1 MTVSPVQKLREV
13 HGSKKKCKQRFLRMI
28 RMEQLERRELMA
40 GDLLPFH
47 NYIYPNDVDGDFQIS
62 PLDALVV
69 INELNA
75 SGPGSLADKPSP
87 ENFNRNFDVDGDNTL
102 SPLDALSV
110 INVLN
115 SGEGE
120 LPPVVGVKYEFRQV
134 NADGTVGAVI
144 PDQNLATLEPDA
156 IIGTGQRIIVRTTMT
171 DLRRPTTHGGAAP
184 RGVFSAYHDLN
195 YTNADGST
203 PEKLQLQWGEFNRLT
218 LNQNITGGSFTLG
231 YGTQTTAAIAPAF
244 DSFGILDTELT
255 RGLIQTR
262 LAALFG
268 ADNVRVS
275 FAEAPST
282 SKPDYAINFIGSL
295 ARTDITPEGVVASD
309 NLTGGTGAR
318 VTLTTRVNPSPV
330 QDEVARAALN
340 HNVDNGTTTGGTGT
354 SPIVR
359 YTNGSA
365 GSLLDADPLTPAKR
379 TIRKLGGF
387 ANQTSEQSPQVATLY
402 LGVVDTL
409 FVGAQA
415 GLVNLNG
422 TITPLPTGGGGGD
435 NLGIAV
441 YGARAVY
448 LTASEVVLPS
458 GTITIRDRLTAVNDM
473 ASVAEDSGNT
483 TLNVGNNDVE
493 VDNRT
498 FGIINVTQPTN
509 GAGTVTIGSG
519 TNPKSVIFTPTKDYF
534 GPATFTYT
542 IQSSANDTA
551 TGTVTLD
558 VTPVNDPPVILNVAY
573 SATEDQ
579 TPPPIAPTSIF
590 SPGPANESSQTLSL
604 AIVTAPPSS
613 QGTATININ
622 TGNLEFVPFADFFGT
637 VNIVVRGT
645 DSGPNTPAPNS
656 NNTLATLTI
665 TVAGVNDAPVIVGT
679 TFSMTEDA
687 TSALVITPA
696 QLFTPGPAN
705 ESSQTVTLAILS
717 GPTTA
722 QGTANISGG
731 SLRFI
736 PAADFFGQVIM
747 TVRGT
752 DNGIPPASTDST
764 ITINVSNVND
774 PPIAVNDAFNVI
786 ALGDP
791 NTLNVLSND
800 LPGPGGEPGTISV
813 VSVTGVT
820 PSTSGTVQV
829 APGGSGVV
837 FTPSTSPSVFGT
849 TATFNYTI
857 NDQAGLPATATVTV
871 TILPPASPFAVDDDY
886 RSNTSLVIN
895 EDTSVTVDVLAND
908 FSRGTKSLTAGTEPA
923 QPRII
928 SGPGSVAIEGN
939 LIRYTPEADRFGEV
953 VFTYAMD
960 DTDTVVE
967 ANERRIATVT
977 LLVQSV
983 NDAPIAVDRTVSTLE
998 DTNLE
1003 VRIADLSLSSG
1014 PFENDSLVFISPTL
1028 TDTTKGSISFT
1039 AGSTSFNYVPSK
1051 DFFGQALV
1059 TYSVRDNGSPN
1070 LTSGVATITINVTP
1084 VNDPPVT
1091 SPKTLPAVEDTART
1105 ITVASVIA
1113 GDVAGPANEIAAPQ
1127 NQTVSFVSLTAP
1139 ITTTAGGTIT
1149 QIDVNTLSYSPAS
1162 DFNGTD
1168 TFVYTIT
1175 DGQSANATAIG
1186 TVTIS
1191 VSEVNDTPVARS
1203 ITRRVFAGVSTV
1215 IDMTAELRT
1224 MSRGAANE
1232 FSQTLVMS
1240 RKVTDPSIGSITSF
1254 GATQFT
1260 YFATLGTNGTTSFQ
1274 YEVVDNGT
1282 TNGAADAKTSIATI
1296 TIEVL
1301 PFIPSSL
1308 KGTVFL
1314 DDDADG
1320 KFDRTTGNAGLEI
1333 PVGGVEVTLSYADPE
1348 NPGRTITRTEMTES
1362 DGTYDFELLPP
1373 GTYTVSYSTP
1383 KYMTQGTSTP
1393 MAYTRTIAAPGDA
1406 NIVFDFPVVGIAPE
1420 YSSYLE
1426 YLWSSY
1432 NQDGTRH
1439 RGMYAGINA
1448 SGVTDWTSRLGQTS
1462 AGVFY
1467 EVVISQDLNTVYLTE
1482 VSANGSKVR
1491 TAALDRRQFHR
1502 VGTTDGGHVIRILK
1516 DPSEYTNWVDV
1527 NRTSP
1532 PPTIMA
1538 KGYLDTVD
1546 DFFSQEGWDTNN
1558 EV

>member
-1 MTVSPVQKLREV
+1 MTVSPVQKLRDV
-13 HGSKKKCKQRFLRMI
+13 NGSKKKCKKQFLRMI

-47 NYIYPNDVDGDFQIS
+47 NYIYPNDVDGDFRIS

-75 SGPGSLADKPSP
+75 SGPGSLADKPKP
-87 ENFNRNFDVDGDNTL
+87 ENFNRNIDVDGDNAL
-102 SPLDALSV
+102 SPLDVLSV

-120 LPPVVGVKYEFRQV
+120 LPPAVGVKYEFRQV

-144 PDQNLATLEPDA
+144 PDQNTATSEPDA
-156 IIGTGQRIIVRTTMT
+156 IIGTGERIIVRTTMT
-171 DLRRPTTHGGAAP
+171 DLRRPATHGGATP
-184 RGVFSAYHDLN
+184 QGVFSAYHDLN
-195 YTNADGST
+195 FTNADGSAA
-203 PEKLQLQWGEFNRLT
+203 EKLQLQWGEFNRLT
-218 LNQNITGGSFTLG
+218 LSQSITGGSFTLR
-231 YGTQTTAAIAPAF
+231 YGTQTTAAIAPVF
-244 DSFGILDTELT
+244 DEFGVLDNEAT
-255 RGLIQTR
+255 RSLIQTR

-268 ADNVRVS
+268 ANNVRVA
-275 FAEAPST
+275 FVEAPNT
-282 SKPDYAINFIGSL
+282 SKPDYAINFIGTL

-330 QDEVARAALN
+330 QDEVARAAIN
-340 HNVDNGTTTGGTGT
+340 HDVDNGTTTTGTGT
-354 SPIVR
+354 VDNPR
-359 YTNGSA
+359 YTSGRS
-365 GSLLDADPLTPAKR
+365 GSLLDFDPLTPAKR
-379 TIRKLGGF
+379 TLSRLGGF
-387 ANQTSEQSPQVATLY
+387 ANVIVPLRPQVATLY
-402 LGVVDTL
+402 LGIVDTL

-422 TITPLPTGGGGGD
+422 TIIPPPTGESGT
-435 NLGIAV
+435 NLGISLFEADE
-441 YGARAVY
+441 VY
-448 LTASEVVLPS
+448 LTASQVVLPS
-458 GTITIRDRLTAVNDM
+458 GTITIRDRLTAINDVG
-473 ASVAEDSGNT
+473 SVAEDSGST
-483 TLNVGNNDVE
+483 TLTVGANDVE
-493 VDNRT
+493 VDNRP
-498 FGIINVTQPTN
+498 FGIISVTQPTN
-509 GAGTVTIGSG
+509 GAGTVSIGTG
-519 TNPKSVIFTPTKDYF
+519 TNPKNVVFTPAADYF
-534 GPATFTYT
+534 GPSTFTY
-542 IQSSANDTA
+542 IIESDRGDRA

-558 VTPVNDPPVILNVAY
+558 VTPVNDPPVILDVTY
-573 SATEDQ
+573 DATEDQ
-579 TPPPIAPTSIF
+579 TTPLVIAPTSIF

-613 QGTATININ
+613 QGTATINTT
-622 TGNLEFVPFADFFGT
+622 TGSLEFLPAADFFGL
-637 VNIVVRGT
+637 VNIIVRGT
-645 DSGPNTPAPNS
+645 DSGPNSPAPNS
-656 NNTLATLTI
+656 NSTLATLTI

-679 TFSMTEDA
+679 TFSMLEDA
-687 TSALVITPA
+687 TAPLVITPA

-731 SLRFI
+731 SLRFV
-736 PAADFFGQVIM
+736 PAADFFGQVVM

-752 DNGIPPASTDST
+752 DNGTPAASTDST
-764 ITINVSNVND
+764 ITINVTNVND
-774 PPIAVNDAFNVI
+774 PPIAVNDAFSVI

-791 NTLNVLSND
+791 NSLNVLAND

-820 PSTSGTVQV
+820 PATSGTVQV
-829 APGGSGVV
+829 AAGGTGVV
-837 FTPSTSPSVFGT
+837 FTPSTSPAVFGT

-886 RSNTSLVIN
+886 RSNASLRIN
-895 EDTSVTVDVLAND
+895 EDTSATFDVLAND
-908 FSRGTKSLTAGTEPA
+908 FSRGTKSLTAGTEPS

-928 SGPGSVAIEGN
+928 SGPGSVAIEGT
-939 LIRYTPEADRFGEV
+939 LIRYTPAADRFGEV

-967 ANERRIATVT
+967 ENERRIATAT
-977 LLVQSV
+977 ILVQEV
-983 NDAPIAVDRTVSTLE
+983 NDPPVAVNMTMNGTE
-998 DTNLE
+998 DT
-1003 VRIADLSLSSG
+1003 VKVISGASVTDGLSRG
-1014 PFENDSLVFISPTL
+1014 PFEDDQTL
-1028 TDTTKGSISFT
+1028 TIT
-1039 AGSTSFNYVPSK
+1039 AATVNSGGGNLVLSGGNITYTPAK
-1051 DFFGQALV
+1051 DYFGPVIIEYTV
-1059 TYSVRDNGSPN
+1059 TDNGKSN
-1070 LTSGVATITINVTP
+1070 GVNDFKSSTASLTLDIAP

-1091 SPKTLPAVEDTART
+1091 SPKTVTAVEDTVLP

-1113 GDVAGPANEIAAPQ
+1113 GDVPGPANEIAAPQ
-1127 NQTVSFVSLTAP
+1127 NQTVSFVALTGP
-1139 ITTTAGGTIT
+1139 LTTVRGGTIT
-1149 QIDVNTLSYSPAS
+1149 QIDADTLRYNPPA
-1162 DFNGTD
+1162 DFNGVD
-1168 TFVYTIT
+1168 SFVYTVT
-1175 DGQSANATAIG
+1175 DGQSTNATATG
-1186 TVTIS
+1186 TVTIN

-1203 ITRRVFAGVSTV
+1203 ITRKVFAGVSTV
-1215 IDMTAELRT
+1215 IDMTAELAT
-1224 MSRGAANE
+1224 MSRGATNE
-1232 FSQTLVMS
+1232 SSQTLVMS
-1240 RKVTDPSIGSITSF
+1240 RKVTDPTIGSISSF

-1274 YEVVDNGT
+1274 YEVIDNGT
-1282 TNGAADAKTSIATI
+1282 TNGAADPKTSIATI

-1320 KFDRTTGNAGLEI
+1320 VYDRAGGSTGLEI
-1333 PVGGVEVTLSYADPE
+1333 PVGGVEVTLTYADPE
-1348 NPGRTITRTEMTES
+1348 NPGRTISVTEMTEA
-1362 DGTYDFELLPP
+1362 DGSYDFELLPP

-1383 KYMTQGTSTP
+1383 KFMTQGHTSP
-1393 MAYTRTIAAPGDA
+1393 MSYTRTIAAPGDA

-1432 NQDGTRH
+1432 NQNGTRH
-1439 RGMYAGINA
+1439 RGLYAGINA
-1448 SGVTDWTSRLGQTS
+1448 NGVTDWTSRLGQTS
-1462 AGVFY
+1462 TGVFY
-1467 EVVISQDLNTVYLTE
+1467 EVVISNDLNTVYLTE
-1482 VSANGSKVR
+1482 VSANGTKVR

-1516 DPSEYTNWVDV
+1516 DPSEFTNWVEV
-1527 NRTSP
+1527 NRISP

-1546 DFFSQEGWDTNN
+1546 DFFSQEGWDD
-1558 EV
+1558 

>member
-1 MTVSPVQKLREV
+1 MTVSPVQKLRDV
-13 HGSKKKCKQRFLRMI
+13 NGSKKKCKKQFLRMI

-47 NYIYPNDVDGDFQIS
+47 NYIYPNDVDGDFRIS

-75 SGPGSLADKPSP
+75 SGPGSLADKQAP
-87 ENFNRNFDVDGDNTL
+87 ENFNRNIDVDGDNAL
-102 SPLDALSV
+102 SPLDVLSV

-120 LPPVVGVKYEFRQV
+120 LPPVVGVKYELYRA
-134 NADGTVGAVI
+134 NADGSIGTLI
-144 PDQNLATLEPDA
+144 PDDNTATPEPDA
-156 IIGTGQRIIVRTTMT
+156 VIGTGERIIVRTTMT
-171 DLRRPTTHGGAAP
+171 DLRRPATHGGATP

-195 YTNADGST
+195 FTNADGSAA
-203 PEKLQLQWGEFNRLT
+203 EKLQLQWGEFNRLT
-218 LNQNITGGSFTLG
+218 LSQSITGGSFTLR
-231 YGTQTTAAIAPAF
+231 YGTQTTAAISPVF
-244 DSFGILDTELT
+244 DEFGILDNEAT
-255 RGLIQTR
+255 RSLIQTR

-268 ADNVRVS
+268 ANNVRVS

-282 SKPDYAINFIGSL
+282 SKPDYAINFIGTL

-330 QDEVARAALN
+330 QDEVARAAMN
-340 HNVDNGTTTGGTGT
+340 HNVNNGTTTTGTGT
-354 SPIVR
+354 VDIVR

-365 GSLLDADPLTPAKR
+365 GSLLDADPLTPSKR

-387 ANQTSEQSPQVATLY
+387 ANTTSELSPQIATRY

-409 FVGAQA
+409 FVGAQP
-415 GLVNLNG
+415 GIINLNG
-422 TITPLPTGGGGGD
+422 TITPLPTGGSGD

-441 YGARAVY
+441 FGARAVY

-458 GTITIRDRLTAVNDM
+458 GTITIRDRLTAINDVG
-473 ASVAEDSGNT
+473 SVAEDSGST
-483 TLNVGNNDVE
+483 TLTVGANDVE
-493 VDNRT
+493 VDNRA
-498 FGIINVTQPTN
+498 FGIISVTQPTN
-509 GAGTVTIGSG
+509 GAGTVSIGTG
-519 TNPKSVIFTPTKDYF
+519 TNPKNVVFTPAKDYF
-534 GPATFTYT
+534 GPSTFTYT
-542 IQSSANDTA
+542 IESDRGDRA

-558 VTPVNDPPVILNVAY
+558 VTPVNDPPVILDVTY
-573 SATEDQ
+573 DATEDQ
-579 TPPPIAPTSIF
+579 TTPLVIAPTSIF

-613 QGTATININ
+613 QGTATINTT
-622 TGNLEFVPFADFFGT
+622 TGSLEFLPAADFFGL
-637 VNIVVRGT
+637 VNIIVRGT
-645 DSGPNTPAPNS
+645 DSGPNSPAPNS

-665 TVAGVNDAPVIVGT
+665 TVAGVNDAPRIVGT

-731 SLRFI
+731 SLRFV
-736 PAADFFGQVIM
+736 PAADFFGQVVM

-752 DNGIPPASTDST
+752 DNGTPAASTDST
-764 ITINVSNVND
+764 ITINVTNVND
-774 PPIAVNDAFNVI
+774 PPIAVNDAFSVI

-791 NTLNVLSND
+791 NTLNVLAND

-829 APGGSGVV
+829 AAGGTGVV
-837 FTPSTSPSVFGT
+837 FTPSTSPTVFGT

-886 RSNTSLVIN
+886 RSNASLVIN

-939 LIRYTPEADRFGEV
+939 LIRYTPAADRFGEV

-977 LLVQSV
+977 LLVQAV
-983 NDAPIAVDRTVSTLE
+983 NDAPIAVDRTLSTAE
-998 DTNLE
+998 DTTLQ
-1003 VRIADLSLSSG
+1003 VRMADLDLSSG

-1039 AGSTSFNYVPSK
+1039 AGSTSFNYVPTK

-1091 SPKTLPAVEDTART
+1091 SPKTVTAVEDTVRT

-1113 GDVAGPANEIAAPQ
+1113 GDVPGPPNEIAAPQ
-1127 NQTVSFVSLTAP
+1127 NQTVSFVALTGP
-1139 ITTTAGGTIT
+1139 LTTVRGGTIT
-1149 QIDVNTLSYSPAS
+1149 QIDADTLRYNPPA
-1162 DFNGTD
+1162 DFNGVD
-1168 TFVYTIT
+1168 SFVYTVT
-1175 DGQSANATAIG
+1175 DGQSTNATATG
-1186 TVTIS
+1186 TVTIN

-1203 ITRRVFAGVSTV
+1203 ITRKVFAGVSTV
-1215 IDMTAELRT
+1215 IDMTAELAT

-1232 FSQTLVMS
+1232 SSQTLVMS
-1240 RKVTDPSIGSITSF
+1240 RKVTDPTIGSISSF

-1274 YEVVDNGT
+1274 YEVIDNGT
-1282 TNGAADAKTSIATI
+1282 TNGAADPKTSIATI

-1320 KFDRTTGNAGLEI
+1320 VYDRAGGSTGLEI
-1333 PVGGVEVTLSYADPE
+1333 PVGGVEVTLTYADPE
-1348 NPGRTITRTEMTES
+1348 NPGRTISVTEMTEA
-1362 DGTYDFELLPP
+1362 DGSYDFELLPP

-1383 KYMTQGTSTP
+1383 KFMTQGRTSP
-1393 MAYTRTIAAPGDA
+1393 MSYTRTIAAPGGA

-1432 NQDGTRH
+1432 NQNGTRH

-1448 SGVTDWTSRLGQTS
+1448 NGVTDWTSRLGQTS
-1462 AGVFY
+1462 TGVFY
-1467 EVVISQDLNTVYLTE
+1467 EVVISNDLNTVYLTE
-1482 VSANGSKVR
+1482 VSANGTKVR

-1516 DPSEYTNWVDV
+1516 DPSEFTNWVEV
-1527 NRTSP
+1527 NRISP

-1546 DFFSQEGWDTNN
+1546 DFFSQEGWDD
-1558 EV
+1558 